1 MDPFVLNHID
11 FKLLVVYLK
20 HLIIYLFR
28 STANLTRFWQ
38 VTNDKIAEKKMMTG
52 KNIDRGKKCIEKA
65 CIQKL
70 KMCNKHLF
78 RLCLL

>member
-1 MDPFVLNHID
+1 
-11 FKLLVVYLK
+11 
-20 HLIIYLFR
+20 
-28 STANLTRFWQ
+28 
-38 VTNDKIAEKKMMTG
+38 MMTG

-78 RLCLL
+78 RLFVYYDARKAVTK